1 MNYNNKSNGQNRW
14 RTFSLVL
21 LCLLVV
27 VSIIYMKRS
36 SGEQKQ
42 LIPIGA
48 TDSSHMQVAVPDT
61 TIDPVH
67 CPKCLTPCNPHNSPT
82 QFLARTSATLMRQ
95 AMTMAMQLVATMVQH
110 IPKKPIMMKP
120 TTLPPLPK
128 NKTMFVAIVRA
139 IHRATKTDE
148 MANNSIFK

>member
-1 MNYNNKSNGQNRW
+1 
-14 RTFSLVL
+14 
-21 LCLLVV
+21 
-27 VSIIYMKRS
+27 MKRS

-61 TIDPVH
+61 TIDPG
-67 CPKCLTPCNPHNSPT
+67 
-82 QFLARTSATLMRQ
+82 TLPQ
-95 AMTMAMQLVATMVQH
+95 VSDTVQPSQLPDTILGKDKRDPYEAGYDDGYAAGCDDGAAHTE
-110 IPKKPIMMKP
+110 KPIMMKP

>member
-27 VSIIYMKRS
+27 ISIIYMKRS

-61 TIDPVH
+61 PIDPD
-67 CPKCLTPCNPHNSPT
+67 
-82 QFLARTSATLMRQ
+82 
-95 AMTMAMQLVATMVQH
+95 
-110 IPKKPIMMKP
+110 
-120 TTLPPLPK
+120 TLPPVSDTVQPSQLPDTILGK
-128 NKTMFVAIVRA
+128 DKRDPYEAGYDDGYAAGCDDGAAHTEKANYDETNNFATATEKQNYVRGYREGYSQGYEDGRNGKQFN
-139 IHRATKTDE
+139 I
-148 MANNSIFK
+148 